1 MRVLCNFL
9 LVSFFISDTESRGK
23 EGVCVSMDDDVW
35 LVQLSLNSATSVLSN
50 LICRVNISQLKK
62 DTCSISFT
70 HHFLTAFPPSLSLQK
85 QLIATTTTTTTY
97 IDH

>member
-70 HHFLTAFPPSLSLQK
+70 HHFLNRLPPPSLSLQK
-85 QLIATTTTTTTY
+85 KLIATTTTTTY